1 MRRLEDT
8 RFWRGLEKLLR
19 FGLIVTSIIVT
30 LIVVGS
36 VVLRELNMNFLGY
49 EEILVI
55 FAFWLY
61 MLGAAYGSYE
71 RSHITADII
80 IVMMKDGMLKSLL
93 TLIRDALAVIF
104 GIIFFIWV
112 YEMVGWSIEMDT
124 RTPAWRIPVA
134 VGQGSMVV
142 GLLLC
147 NFYHIVYF
155 YRNVQAFIRTHIKK
169 TTAVGSESN
178 DVKEA

>member
-8 RFWRGLEKLLR
+8 IFWKGLEKLLR
-19 FGLIVTSIIVT
+19 FGLIITSSAVTI
-30 LIVVGS
+30 IVVGS

-61 MLGAAYGSYE
+61 MLGSAYGSYE
-71 RSHITADII
+71 KSHITADII
-80 IVMMKDGMLKSLL
+80 IVMMKESMFKSVL
-93 TLIRDALAVIF
+93 TLIRDVLSVVF
-104 GIIFFIWV
+104 GIIFLIWV

-124 RTPAWRIPVA
+124 RTPAWRIPMA

-147 NFYHIVYF
+147 NFYHIVYL
-155 YRNVQAFIRTHIKK
+155 YRDFQLFIRKYIKK
-169 TTAVGSESN
+169 TIAVDAESN
-178 DVKEA
+178 DVKGV

>member
-1 MRRLEDT
+1 MRRLENT
-8 RFWRGLEKLLR
+8 MLWKFFEKFLR
-19 FGLIVTSIIVT
+19 FGMIITSSVVT

-71 RSHITADII
+71 RSHITADIV
-80 IVMMKDGMLKSLL
+80 IVMMKDGMIKSLL

-104 GIIFFIWV
+104 GIIFLIWV

-124 RTPAWRIPVA
+124 RTPAWRIPMA

-147 NFYHIVYF
+147 NFYHIVYL
-155 YRNVQAFIRTHIKK
+155 YRNCKLFIQKYIKK
-169 TTAVGSESN
+169 TIAVDAESN
-178 DVKEA
+178 DVKGV